1 MNYATKSKRKQIV
14 VWMIWA
20 MACLTLVLLPEQEKK
35 YNEPVDGVPAIAGV
49 VAPEARKGTLFPWQ
63 IKQRWRKWAWRR
75 YRELRRAQRR
85 AVWIARWARLALA
98 GALSLA
104 QVVDLVSHSQLRR
117 RLGALPVLY
126 ALLEEMRVREIINRH
141 CATRAQVDHGTVALV
156 LIINRLLMPLP
167 LYQVADWLAQ
177 TVLVYTLG
185 IPAAKFN
192 DDRLAR
198 TLDAIQPHCGEIWQE
213 VGRRVLTQAQ
223 VELDLIFYDLTAFI
237 THGTYTGSK
246 HVDFGF
252 ANNTPMNKRK
262 FKIGLDVSADGNL
275 PVDYK
280 LWSGRT
286 TDMATV
292 ETNMERLRCFLQRQ
306 G

>member
-1 MNYATKSKRKQIV
+1 
-14 VWMIWA
+14 
-20 MACLTLVLLPEQEKK
+20 LTLAQL
-35 YNEPVDGVPAIAGV
+35 VDWV
-49 VAPEARKGTLFPWQ
+49 T
-63 IKQRWRKWAWRR
+63 
-75 YRELRRAQRR
+75 
-85 AVWIARWARLALA
+85 
-98 GALSLA
+98 
-104 QVVDLVSHSQLRR
+104 HSQMRR

-126 ALLEEMRVREIINRH
+126 ALLEEMGVRESINRYRK
-141 CATRAQVDHGTVALV
+141 TRAEVDHGTVALV

-213 VGRRVLTQAQ
+213 VASRALTQAQ
-223 VELDLIFYDLTAFI
+223 VDLDIIFYDLTAFI
-237 THGTYTGSK
+237 THGTYTGSE
-246 HVDFGF
+246 HIDFGF

-262 FKIGLDVSADGNL
+262 FKAGFNVSADGNL
-275 PVDYK
+275 LVGYG

-292 ETNMERLRCFLQRQ
+292 EANMERLRCFLQRRGWSVDQ
-306 G
+306 VLVVGDRATVDDKLALAVCRRGDFSPNSICSKIAAI